1 MNDFYQMCVTNNTD
15 KCTHHGYHYFYPRFL
30 DPLRN
35 QSFNMLEIGY
45 HTGDSARMWCD
56 YFPNSKV
63 FIMDIDHEITF
74 EKYQVFKGDQSN
86 LDDLVN
92 VKNKIETAKF
102 IIDDGSHHPYHQIQ
116 TFEYFFKNLL
126 EDGGVYIIEDIETNY
141 WRSDSEVYGYKIGY
155 FNSIDYT
162 SKYYI
167 DKVNSEFS
175 KIQNDLRVSS
185 ITYGQ
190 NCIIIT
196 KQTQEES
203 NYFNRNYRYDVFL

>member
-1 MNDFYQMCVTNNTD
+1 
-15 KCTHHGYHYFYPRFL
+15 
-30 DPLRN
+30 
-35 QSFNMLEIGY
+35 MLEIGY

-63 FIMDIDHEITF
+63 HEITF
-74 EKYQVFKGDQSN
+74 DNFQVFKGDQSN
-86 LDDLVN
+86 LDDLEN
-92 VKNKIETAKF
+92 VKNKIDNAKF

-126 EDGGVYIIEDIETNY
+126 EDGGIYIIEDIETNY

-162 SKYYI
+162 SKHYI
-167 DKVNSEFS
+167 DKINSEFS
-175 KIQNDLRVSS
+175 KVYNDLRISS
-185 ITYGQ
+185 ITYAQ

-203 NYFNRNYRYDVFL
+203 DYFNRNYRYNVFL

>member
-1 MNDFYQMCVTNNTD
+1 MNDFYQMCTKNNTD

-30 DPLRN
+30 DTLRN
-35 QSFNMLEIGY
+35 QTFNMLEIGY

-63 FIMDIDHEITF
+63 FVMDIDHEITF
-74 EKYQVFKGDQSN
+74 DNFQVFKGDQSN
-86 LDDLVN
+86 LDDLEN
-92 VKNKIETAKF
+92 VKNKIENAKF

-116 TFEYFFKNLL
+116 TFEYFFKNIL
-126 EDGGVYIIEDIETNY
+126 EDGGIYIIEDIETNY

-162 SKYYI
+162 SKHYI
-167 DKVNSEFS
+167 DKINSEFS
-175 KIQNDLRVSS
+175 KVYNDLRISS
-185 ITYGQ
+185 ITYAQ

-203 NYFNRNYRYDVFL
+203 DYFNRNYRYNVFL